1 MLFIKNKLNF
11 RKGIFNAICLIS
23 GTLLMACSTA
33 MFLLPNQLSTG
44 GFSGIGTIAYY
55 FFNIPVGTAMLVLNL
70 PLFFIAFFRIGKRF
84 LFKSI
89 VGTILLSVFIDV
101 LENFNPVTNDR
112 FLACIYGGILTGIG
126 TSLILKAN
134 ASTGGSDLLSYV
146 VRSYN
151 DKFKSGDLII
161 FVDSIIIFLNILF
174 FKEIEIGLYSAI
186 AIYLMGKMI
195 DVVFEGVNFGYNDDK
210 IVLHDINMYA
220 KPGQKVAFVGAT
232 GAGKTTITNLINKFY
247 TIQKGEILIDG
258 VNINDINLA
267 DLRKNIG
274 TILQDPFIFAKSIKE
289 NIKLFNNIDDE
300 KIDESI
306 KLASAESFINKL
318 ENGIDEI
325 AKERGNS
332 FSAGEKQLL
341 AFARIFAL
349 NPSIFILDEAT
360 ANIDTTTEQLIQNA
374 VDKLSSDK
382 TSIFIAHRLATIV
395 NVDKIIVLNKGEIIE
410 QGNHNELVKSGG
422 YYSSLYNAYY
432 NSLV

>member
-186 AIYLMGKMI
+186 AIFLMGKMI
-195 DVVFEGVNFGYNDDK
+195 DIVFEGVNFTKVLFIITDK
-210 IVLHDINMYA
+210 Y
-220 KPGQKVAFVGAT
+220 
-232 GAGKTTITNLINKFY
+232 
-247 TIQKGEILIDG
+247 E
-258 VNINDINLA
+258 
-267 DLRKNIG
+267 
-274 TILQDPFIFAKSIKE
+274 
-289 NIKLFNNIDDE
+289 
-300 KIDESI
+300 
-306 KLASAESFINKL
+306 
-318 ENGIDEI
+318 EI
-325 AKERGNS
+325 AKVVGDTVQRGSTGIYAKGMHTNKEKIMLFCVGSRSEVIRIKKIATTIDPKS
-332 FSAGEKQLL
+332 FIVISNARETWGKGFEK
-341 AFARIFAL
+341 
-349 NPSIFILDEAT
+349 
-360 ANIDTTTEQLIQNA
+360 
-374 VDKLSSDK
+374 
-382 TSIFIAHRLATIV
+382 
-395 NVDKIIVLNKGEIIE
+395 G
-410 QGNHNELVKSGG
+410 
-422 YYSSLYNAYY
+422 
-432 NSLV
+432 

>member
-70 PLFFIAFFRIGKRF
+70 PLFFIAFFRIGKGF

-186 AIYLMGKMI
+186 AIFLMGKMI
-195 DVVFEGVNFGYNDDK
+195 DIVFEGVNFTKVLFIITDK
-210 IVLHDINMYA
+210 Y
-220 KPGQKVAFVGAT
+220 
-232 GAGKTTITNLINKFY
+232 
-247 TIQKGEILIDG
+247 E
-258 VNINDINLA
+258 
-267 DLRKNIG
+267 
-274 TILQDPFIFAKSIKE
+274 
-289 NIKLFNNIDDE
+289 
-300 KIDESI
+300 
-306 KLASAESFINKL
+306 
-318 ENGIDEI
+318 EI
-325 AKERGNS
+325 AKVVGDTVQRGSTGIYAKGMHTNKEKIMLFCVGSRSEVIRIKKIATTIDPKS
-332 FSAGEKQLL
+332 FIVISNARETWGKGFEK
-341 AFARIFAL
+341 
-349 NPSIFILDEAT
+349 
-360 ANIDTTTEQLIQNA
+360 
-374 VDKLSSDK
+374 
-382 TSIFIAHRLATIV
+382 
-395 NVDKIIVLNKGEIIE
+395 G
-410 QGNHNELVKSGG
+410 
-422 YYSSLYNAYY
+422 
-432 NSLV
+432 